1 VEIAAVIGHSFGEL
15 TAMCVSGLLN
25 LEDATKMIA
34 GRARVIR
41 DNWGTEKGAMIAVEA
56 DIGEVMSILSI
67 SNDMLS
73 EEKPATVACFNGPK
87 TFTLA
92 GSV

>member
-1 VEIAAVIGHSFGEL
+1 VW
-15 TAMCVSGLLN
+15 GLLN

-67 SNDMLS
+67 SNHMLS